1 MIRIAVI
8 GHLART
14 AGDFSLSDM
23 PGGAGRMDIMCRCIN
38 SAFFLSH
45 SLRRDVECY
54 LLLRGPPGPEKIV
67 RFVGDRLRSLNPD
80 ERSAGALIRKAL
92 AIPAGTAFR
101 ESSPGVEVK
110 RGSPEDLISMA
121 PFAVLDEAG
130 EDIRACSNL
139 PDNFILSDH
148 LDFTPGEEALLAG
161 HDRLSVGPAT
171 LHADHAIIV
180 LLNEIDRRRAGWT

>member
-1 MIRIAVI
+1 MIRFAVI

-23 PGGAGRMDIMCRCIN
+23 PGGAGRMDILCRCVN

-45 SLRRDVECY
+45 DLRKDVECY
-54 LLLRGPPGPEKIV
+54 LVLRGPPGPGKIV
-67 RFVGDRLRSLNPD
+67 RFSGGRLRSLNPD
-80 ERSAGALIRKAL
+80 ERSAGALVKKAL
-92 AIPAGTAFR
+92 SIPVGTEFR

-110 RGSPEDLISMA
+110 KGGPGDLLA
-121 PFAVLDEAG
+121 TLPFSVLDEG
-130 EDIRACSNL
+130 GQDIRECRDL
-139 PDNFILSDH
+139 PKNYLLSDH
-148 LDFTPGEEALLAG
+148 LDFAPDEALLIRG
-161 HDRLSVGPAT
+161 RESFSVGPCT

>member
-14 AGDFSLSDM
+14 AGDFSLLDM

-54 LLLRGPPGPEKIV
+54 LLLRGPPGPDKIV
-67 RFVGDRLRSLNPD
+67 RFMGDRLRSLNPD

-92 AIPAGTAFR
+92 AIPAGTEFR

-110 RGSPEDLISMA
+110 RGGPADLVSMA
-121 PFAVLDEAG
+121 PFAVLDESG
-130 EDIRACSNL
+130 EDIRACSSL
-139 PDNFILSDH
+139 PENYILSDH
-148 LDFTPGEEALLAG
+148 LDFYPEEDALLKG
-161 HDRLSVGPAT
+161 QKRISVGPAT

>member
-23 PGGAGRMDIMCRCIN
+23 PGSAGRMDIMCRCIN

-54 LLLRGPPGPEKIV
+54 LLLLGPPGPDRIV
-67 RFVGDRLRSLNPD
+67 RFMGDRLRSLNPD

-92 AIPAGTAFR
+92 AIPAGTEFR
-101 ESSPGVEVK
+101 ESSPGVGVK
-110 RGSPEDLISMA
+110 RGGPADLVSMG
-121 PFAVLDEAG
+121 PFAVLDEEG

-139 PDNFILSDH
+139 PENYILSDH
-148 LDFTPGEEALLAG
+148 LGFSPEEEELLRG
-161 HDRLSVGPAT
+161 RERISVGPAT

-180 LLNEIDRRRAGWT
+180 LLNEIDRRRAGWM